1 MLELKGVTKNFSGL
15 TALSEIDLRVEPGSI
30 KGLIGPNGAGKTT
43 LFNVVTG
50 VFPPSRG
57 QVLFQGKPLSGL
69 PADRIAKRGVF
80 RTFQHPH
87 LFKSLTV
94 LENTL
99 LGCHRFDR
107 SGFWACGLQTPAAK
121 KEARR
126 AGAKALKHLEMLGL
140 DPVKDQLA
148 GSLPLGRQRYVEI
161 CRALA
166 AEPEL
171 LLLDEPTAGLNDR
184 ETEDFKELTFR
195 IRDLGVTLFVIEH
208 HMKFI
213 MDVCDHIAVLNFG
226 ELIATGSPREIQE
239 SPAVIE
245 AYLGIEE
252 EID

>member
-1 MLELKGVTKNFSGL
+1 MLELQGVTKNFSGL
-15 TALSEIDLRVEPGSI
+15 TALSEVDLRVEPGTI

-57 QVLFQGKPLSGL
+57 KVLFRDRPLSGL
-69 PADRIAKRGVF
+69 PADRIANRGIF

-99 LGCHRFDR
+99 LGGHRFDR
-107 SGFWACGLQTPAAK
+107 SGFWTCGLQTRGAK
-121 KEARR
+121 KEARQAQER
-126 AGAKALKHLEMLGL
+126 ALEHLELLGLSMVRDNPAGA
-140 DPVKDQLA
+140 
-148 GSLPLGRQRYVEI
+148 LPLGQQRYVEV

-166 AEPEL
+166 AEPKL

-184 ETEDFKELTFR
+184 ETEDFKELAFK

-213 MDVCDHIAVLNFG
+213 MEVCDDIAVLNFG
-226 ELIATGSPREIQE
+226 ELIASGSPREIQD

-245 AYLGIEE
+245 AYLGTEE
-252 EID
+252 DID